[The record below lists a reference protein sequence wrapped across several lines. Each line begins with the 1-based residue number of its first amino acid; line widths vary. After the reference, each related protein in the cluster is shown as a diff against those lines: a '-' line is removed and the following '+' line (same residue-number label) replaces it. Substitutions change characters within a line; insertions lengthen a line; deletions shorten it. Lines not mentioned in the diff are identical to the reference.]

1 MDRGA
6 ESAIVSARSEGGDVC
21 VLRQYGVITVSAAP
35 TPPPPH
41 SPTHCRGVVHGGGVE
56 LAPLICI
63 QTTSQNCLSTI
74 VLHLFVFNLFAYFIC
89 IPPPEGEVVGGRVWG
104 GAERLKF
111 RLIVV

>member
-35 TPPPPH
+35 TPPPPNQH
-41 SPTHCRGVVHGGGVE
+41 IVGGWLGGVE

-89 IPPPEGEVVGGRVWG
+89 IPPPEGEVVGGRVG
-104 GAERLKF
+104 GLSD
-111 RLIVV
+111 

>member
-35 TPPPPH
+35 TPPPH
-41 SPTHCRGVVHGGGVE
+41 QHIVGGGVE

-89 IPPPEGEVVGGRVWG
+89 IPPPEGEVVGGRVG
-104 GAERLKF
+104 GGG
-111 RLIVV
+111 